1 MNARFRL
8 LLCTLVLLFAGSAA
22 TAPMADARHNTPK
35 TSSTCFAGFPQGV
48 FHGSPY
54 DVTNAQLAFFLTASY
69 TLKDPTLAHTSMPG
83 LLVADMNPVTPK
95 VAYSVAD
102 GSAGNFSIH
111 LNVFQDATQDH
122 YGMTV
127 VVNGPP
133 TVNFNGYDAAHT
145 QTDVQYFG
153 FTLPAQY
160 VSGSQLI
167 QDAGTKIATYLY
179 SGWTCN

>member
-1 MNARFRL
+1 
-8 LLCTLVLLFAGSAA
+8 
-22 TAPMADARHNTPK
+22 
-35 TSSTCFAGFPQGV
+35 
-48 FHGSPY
+48 
-54 DVTNAQLAFFLTASY
+54 
-69 TLKDPTLAHTSMPG
+69 
-83 LLVADMNPVTPK
+83 
-95 VAYSVAD
+95 VAD